1 MSETHCPVALFPAP
15 LPSDALLR
23 RGVLLGGSYHFIYKP
38 SVRGNKNKVCSVIIA
53 LYFQHVWMTCT
64 GYILGILSIQARLG
78 APLSQKEGEGQQ
90 TCVELLNS
98 DNPQSERGGE
108 G

>member
-23 RGVLLGGSYHFIYKP
+23 RGVLLGGSYHFIYMP
-38 SVRGNKNKVCSVIIA
+38 SVRGKNKVCSVIIA
-53 LYFQHVWMTCT
+53 LYFQDVWVEYT
-64 GYILGILSIQARLG
+64 GYILGILSILARLG
-78 APLSQKEGEGQQ
+78 ASIITDGEGQQ
-90 TCVELLNS
+90 TCGELLYS
-98 DNPQSERGGE
+98 DRPQSERGGE

>member
-1 MSETHCPVALFPAP
+1 
-15 LPSDALLR
+15 
-23 RGVLLGGSYHFIYKP
+23 
-38 SVRGNKNKVCSVIIA
+38 
-53 LYFQHVWMTCT
+53 MTCT

-78 APLSQKEGEGQQ
+78 APLSQKEGGGQQ

-98 DNPQSERGGE
+98 DKPQSERGGE